1 VCRPFRW
8 IAVSDWGSG
17 LGSDYSGIAGIG
29 MLLLVPAAVR
39 QVWGVLVLPLVW
51 VCLCL
56 WLLWAAERCGRCCYC
71 CCCCDRRQPTQRWPS
86 SRSPSFVF

>member
-29 MLLLVPAAVR
+29 MLLLVPAAV
-39 QVWGVLVLPLVW
+39 VL
-51 VCLCL
+51 
-56 WLLWAAERCGRCCYC
+56 
-71 CCCCDRRQPTQRWPS
+71 D
-86 SRSPSFVF
+86 